1 MEKPINAIT
10 PLKIAVIAIIL
21 IIIIASI
28 YIFFPKKE
36 NKQVE
41 TEPELIHLTFDN
53 ILKNHILFSN
63 IKIFKEENTFY
74 LTAKATNMTSND
86 LKISI
91 INISLKDKNNKETTL
106 TSYLGDNMNPEE
118 EKSLIIKTDKDL
130 SKTKDIVINVE
141 TRV

>member
-10 PLKIAVIAIIL
+10 PLKIAIIAIIL

-36 NKQVE
+36 NKQIE